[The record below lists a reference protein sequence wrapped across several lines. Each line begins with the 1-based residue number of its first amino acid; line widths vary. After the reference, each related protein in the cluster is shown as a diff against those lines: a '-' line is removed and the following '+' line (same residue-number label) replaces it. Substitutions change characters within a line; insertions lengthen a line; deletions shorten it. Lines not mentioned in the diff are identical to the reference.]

1 MIRKTLTTVGAAL
14 ALTSGLATSAGAAVV
29 NPSFV
34 DYVSMN
40 FGAGLSTV
48 GFFGDNG
55 YDSEFGT
62 AYAAGTKVDDYFL
75 FVSPPVSS
83 QTDFVALA
91 NTDFDFQQTF
101 KLTGFSFG
109 VYGGFAYD
117 PDTFLG
123 GYEFDALPT
132 DQTFLTRSGSTLGGE
147 SLNFLDSGI
156 YYVEIQGTVTVA
168 GGGFSGKINTTPIPE
183 PSNAL
188 LLLAGLG
195 VLGTLARRRVT
206 AGSNR

>member
-1 MIRKTLTTVGAAL
+1 MIRKTLTTLGAAL
-14 ALTSGLATSAGAAVV
+14 ALTFGLATSASAAVV
-29 NPSFV
+29 NPGFV
-34 DYVSMN
+34 DNVFMN

-55 YDSEFGT
+55 YDGEFATG
-62 AYAAGTKVDDYFL
+62 YAAGTKVDDYFL
-75 FVSPPVSS
+75 FASPPVSS

-91 NTDFDFQQTF
+91 NTDFNFQQTF
-101 KLTGFSFG
+101 KLTGFGFG
-109 VYGGFAYD
+109 VFGGAAFDSYGFF
-117 PDTFLG
+117 T

-132 DQTFLTRSGSTLGGE
+132 DQTFLTKSGSTLGGE

-156 YYVEIQGTVTVA
+156 YYIEVLGTVTVA
-168 GGGFSGKINTTPIPE
+168 GGGFSGQINTTPIPE

-195 VLGTLARRRVT
+195 VMGTLARRRIK
-206 AGSNR
+206 ASSNR